1 MTAPIARFAEIAA
14 FAAIAA
20 AFGLMLAGRLRADVA
35 GLAVALVLGLTG
47 LVTPEA
53 VFSGFS
59 SPAVVTIV
67 GISILAQALQR
78 TGVTQAL
85 GRMLSQLSRGGE
97 GGMIAV
103 VMGSGAFLSL
113 FMNNIAAAAVLLPSA
128 VEAVKR
134 QRLFPSRVMLPLA
147 FGTEL
152 GGMATLLTTGN
163 LVVSAALTAAGLPGY
178 GLLDFAPVGVPVT
191 LAGMVFMLTVGRR
204 LLPKRDPARLATHQE
219 QALADSY
226 ELLER
231 LNALRV
237 LPGSPLAGTPILESR
252 IGDEFGMS
260 LMAVVRNGQIV
271 PAPKPSFVL
280 QAGDVLLVI
289 GRRERADQLLTRS
302 LERMDARQYQ
312 PLLDSDAAH
321 LVEVMLAPRSRAV
334 GQTLKQLRFREK
346 FGATVL
352 ALWHGGRSVRTDL
365 AALPLAFGD
374 SMLVYGSR
382 ESIQLLQSDPDYLVL
397 RAPER
402 EAQPRTERALV
413 ALLVTAA
420 ALAASA
426 AGVVPTASALM
437 LGALAVVV
445 SGCLTMDEAYR
456 AVEWRAVFLI
466 AGMTPLAVMLTETG
480 IADTVG
486 RGVVTLL
493 SPLGSVAVGAGLMA
507 TTALLAQVMSG
518 QVTAVVLA
526 PIAISAAE
534 VLGRDPRAVAM
545 FVALG
550 SSLTFITPN
559 AHPVN
564 AFVMGVGGYT
574 AADYPRVGLP
584 LTLLAISLGAP
595 LTALVWR
602 L

>member
-1 MTAPIARFAEIAA
+1 MTALPVPPAELVA
-14 FAAIAA
+14 FAAVAVV
-20 AFGLMLAGRLRADVA
+20 FGLMLANRLRADAA
-35 GLAVALVLGLTG
+35 GLAIALVLGLSG
-47 LVTPEA
+47 LIAPDEA
-53 VFSGFS
+53 FSGFS
-59 SPAVVTIV
+59 SSAVITIV

-85 GRMLSQLSRGGE
+85 GRLLSRLSRGGE
-97 GGMIAV
+97 GGMIAA

-113 FMNNIAAAAVLLPSA
+113 FMNNIAAAAVLLPGA

-134 QRLFPSRVMLPLA
+134 QRLLPSKVMLPLA
-147 FGTEL
+147 VGTEL

-163 LVVSAALTAAGLPGY
+163 LIVSAALIAAELPGY
-178 GLLDFAPVGVPVT
+178 GLLDFAPVGVPIT
-191 LAGMVFMLTVGRR
+191 LVGVAFMLTLGRR
-204 LLPKRDPARLATHQE
+204 LLPARDPT
-219 QALADSY
+219 ALAPQHAQTLTDSY

-237 LPGSPLAGTPILESR
+237 LPGSPLANTSVAESR
-252 IGDEFGMS
+252 IGDAFGIS
-260 LMAVVRNGQIV
+260 LMAVVRNGQVV

-280 QAGDVLLVI
+280 RAGDVLVLI
-289 GRRERADQLLTRS
+289 GRRERADLLLARQ
-302 LERMDARQYQ
+302 LERVDERPYES
-312 PLLDSDAAH
+312 LLDAGAAA

-365 AALPLAFGD
+365 ADLPLEFGD
-374 SMLVYGSR
+374 SMLVYGSDEAVR
-382 ESIQLLQSDPDYLVL
+382 LLQSDPDYLVL

-402 EAQPRTERALV
+402 EAQPRTERAV
-413 ALLVTAA
+413 A
-420 ALAASA
+420 ALVITALALFVSA
-426 AGVVPTASALM
+426 AGVVPVALAIM
-437 LGALAVVV
+437 LGALAVVL

-466 AGMTPLAVMLTETG
+466 AGMTPLALALTRTG
-480 IADTVG
+480 IADAVG
-486 RGVVTLL
+486 QGVVQVLA
-493 SPLGSVAVGAGLMA
+493 PLGSAAVGAGLMA
-507 TTALLAQVMSG
+507 TTMLLSQVMSG

-534 VLGRDPRAVAM
+534 ALGRDPRTLAM

-550 SSLTFITPN
+550 SSLTFVTPN

-574 AADYPRVGLP
+574 AADYPR
-584 LTLLAISLGAP
+584 LGIP
-595 LTALVWR
+595 LTALVMALAVPLIAWVWR